1 MSLYTDTGKH
11 KMFKKLILWLFGSPS
26 QQQEL
31 NDFIV
36 SRNPTTP
43 AEVDYW
49 IREFDIRKQRGYL

>member
-1 MSLYTDTGKH
+1 MSDYTHTEEYT
-11 KMFKKLILWLFGSPS
+11 MFKKLIAWLFTSPS

-31 NDFIV
+31 DNFIV

-49 IREFDIRKQRGYL
+49 VREFDLRKQKGYL

>member
-1 MSLYTDTGKH
+1 
-11 KMFKKLILWLFGSPS
+11 MFKKLILWLFGSPS